1 MANSENHP
9 EGSNHAARDPKDHPA
24 QGRASDS
31 GGAPMND
38 QKQATREVI
47 KRLCAGKGTNGTSPA
62 DCGPYAEAV
71 EALVETDAD
80 DREAVLKALCEADDA
95 LARLMD
101 EEDGEPQNFHRTDL
115 GNAERLTAKYGRNLR
130 YCYPRRKWFVWNG
143 VRWKIDDDG
152 EVMRYG
158 KKTVRNIRRA
168 AADANSKEERE
179 RLWKHAKSSESKR
192 RLRAMEELARSEEGV
207 PVQPDELDVDNWLLN
222 TESGTVDLRRAK
234 RFGHDR
240 GDLITKVAPVEYD
253 ESAECPRWLQFLD
266 EVFASDQELIDYVQ
280 RALGYSITGSTEEQ
294 CIFIPHGNGANGK
307 GTLINTVEHIL
318 GDYAQ
323 ATRPDLL
330 MRRNSRG
337 GPSEGEAA
345 LRGAR
350 FVSTSETGSGQKFSE
365 ATVKRLTGSDTVRAR
380 FLRENEIEFEPTHKI
395 WLATNHK
402 PVIEDTDHAIWRRI
416 QLIPFNVTFSEEER
430 DEQLEEKLK
439 EEAPGILRWM
449 VEGCR
454 KWQKHGLDPAE
465 SVREATKQYRSEMD
479 VIGAF
484 LEEECVEK
492 AGASVQA
499 TTLYDAYEKWCDRA
513 GEKTEEQRGF
523 GLRMTE
529 RGFER
534 ERKRDGYHYLGVG
547 IRSNRQ
553 EYADS

>member
-1 MANSENHP
+1 M
-9 EGSNHAARDPKDHPA
+9 K
-24 QGRASDS
+24 
-31 GGAPMND
+31 D
-38 QKQATREVI
+38 QKQETREVI
-47 KRLCAGKGTNGTSPA
+47 ERLLAGKDANGTSPT

-71 EALVETDAD
+71 EALVEAD
-80 DREAVLKALCEADDA
+80 PSDRETVLEALCQADDA
-95 LARLMD
+95 LANLL
-101 EEDGEPQNFHRTDL
+101 GEGGGEAQSFHLTDL
-115 GNAERLTAKYGRNLR
+115 GNAERLIARHGHNLR
-130 YCYPRRKWFVWNG
+130 YCYPRRKWFVWDG
-143 VRWKIDDDG
+143 TRWKIDENG

-158 KKTVRNIRRA
+158 KKTVRSIRHA
-168 AADANSKEERE
+168 AADADTKEERK
-179 RLWKHAKSSESKR
+179 RLWKHAKSSESKT

-207 PVQPDELDVDNWLLN
+207 PAQPGALDADNWLLN
-222 TESGTVDLRRAK
+222 TESGTVDLRRGK
-234 RFGHDR
+234 LFGHDR
-240 GDLITKVAPVEYD
+240 GDLITKKAPVSYD
-253 ESAECPRWLQFLD
+253 PEAECLRWLQFLD
-266 EVFASDQELIDYVQ
+266 EVFAGDQELIDYVQ
-280 RALGYSITGSTEEQ
+280 RALGYSMTGSTEEQ
-294 CIFIPHGNGANGK
+294 KIFIPHGSGANGK
-307 GTLINTVEHIL
+307 GTFINTVKHIL

-323 ATRPDLL
+323 ATRPGLL
-330 MRRNSRG
+330 MRRNSSG

-350 FVSTSETGSGQKFSE
+350 FVSTSETGSRQKFSE

-416 QLIPFNVTFSEEER
+416 QLIPFNVTFSEEEQ

-454 KWQKHGLDPAE
+454 KWQKHGLDPAQ
-465 SVREATKQYRSEMD
+465 SVREATSQYRSEMD

-484 LEEECVEK
+484 LDEECVENSN
-492 AGASVQA
+492 ATVQA
-499 TTLYDAYEKWCDRA
+499 STLYQAYENWCDRK
-513 GEKTEEQRGF
+513 GEKPEKQRGF
-523 GLRMTE
+523 GMRMTE

-534 ERKRDGYHYLGVG
+534 ERKRDGYHYLGLG